1 MILLIKGRPLGS
13 ERVKSKTT
21 EAWNVFILIKHKR
34 GINSYLL
41 TAFQLAL
48 SAGGNRHI
56 LNFKIIMA
64 VWDIHLKIGMHLSKN
79 IYLVIFVPLRS

>member
-21 EAWNVFILIKHKR
+21 EAWNVFVLIKHKR
-34 GINSYLL
+34 VINSYLL
-41 TAFQLAL
+41 TTFQLAL

-56 LNFKIIMA
+56 LNFKVVG
-64 VWDIHLKIGMHLSKN
+64 VWDIKIGMHLSK
-79 IYLVIFVPLRS
+79 IVTYLVIFVPLRS